1 MNYIKNKRDMAVYAP
16 IYKDTYYTSTANSLG
31 YKIYANGSSLI
42 YSGKAFKM
50 PNETN
55 LKININK
62 ICQDY
67 LSQDFD
73 AIINGNSTMRNYLA
87 SLSFVLKNDSD
98 TTLETYVFLYCWD
111 YGYTWNR
118 GSSSVLSNPVNGEYI
133 SGQLRPKT
141 TVASSTGS
149 SVNAVNTSANTGS
162 YNKVVCGDYV
172 LYYVNA
178 RGGWDAF
185 AFTGKCRKTDSIT
198 QHQFNRAFDNNT
210 LEFESGRYIS
220 EITTSY
226 DLNTGILTEA
236 QAANFAHNLIG
247 SNLCYLANITEGWV
261 KPAVITD
268 SQAVYKL
275 DGDED
280 VITYALKVKESQSKI
295 RQ

>member
-1 MNYIKNKRDMAVYAP
+1 MVYSP
-16 IYKDTYYTSTANSLG
+16 IYKDTYYTTSDTSLA
-31 YKIYANGSSLI
+31 YKIYANGTLI

-67 LSQDFD
+67 LHQDFED
-73 AIINGNSTMRNYLA
+73 ILNGSTTMRNYDACVDFILQ
-87 SLSFVLKNDSD
+87 NDSG
-98 TTLETYVFLYCWD
+98 TTLETYRFLYCWD
-111 YGYTWNR
+111 YDFTWNR
-118 GSSSVLSNPVNGEYI
+118 TASTTLSLPVNGHYI

-141 TVASSTGS
+141 TVTGTST
-149 SVNAVNTSANTGS
+149 NAVSTASATGS
-162 YNKVVCGDYV
+162 YTTVVCGDYV

-185 AFTGKCRKTDSIT
+185 AFEGKCKKTDSIT
-198 QHQFNRAFDNNT
+198 QHQYNRAFNNNT

-220 EITTSY
+220 EVSTTY
-226 DLNTGILTEA
+226 ELNTGILSEDE
-236 QAANFAHNLIG
+236 AANFAKHLIG

-268 SQAVYKL
+268 NTAVYKQ
-275 DGDED
+275 DADEE
-280 VITYALKVKESQSKI
+280 VITYQLTVKESQSKI
-295 RQ
+295 RI